1 MFNKARDFI
10 GNTGQKANLAR
21 QMMGIQ
27 KQLAKEK
34 VVLEENGVRVVITG
48 GLIPGSMK
56 IKELEFEAENERY
69 LIDVL
74 NKAIKKAQEKS
85 LKKMQELGSGMGMG
99 V

>member
-1 MFNKARDFI
+1 MFNKAKNFI

-34 VVLEENGVRVVITG
+34 VIWEENGIRVISTG
-48 GLIPGSMK
+48 GIVPGSMK
-56 IKELEFEAENERY
+56 IKELEFEAKNERY

-99 V
+99 I

>member
-10 GNTGQKANLAR
+10 GNTGKQANLAR

-34 VVLEENGVRVVITG
+34 VTIEEDGVRVVVTG
-48 GLIPGSMK
+48 GLVPGSMK
-56 IKELEFEAENERY
+56 IKELEFEENSRRY
-69 LIDVL
+69 LIDVI
-74 NKAIKKAQEKS
+74 NRAIKKAQEKT

-99 V
+99 L